1 MFGHAFERYVP
12 SIIILAVFAVTVL
25 AWRFLLCPLV
35 NYFVKKSGSR
45 FLTMLLQAFVRPI
58 SVFLI
63 GIGLF
68 NAVLSLPF
76 EYALTASAHTGDI
89 KRAFTVACVIW
100 GLVAARKA
108 IPVLLQAH
116 SSPGIARASS
126 YLMHLYTAL
135 VLIIGVC
142 MILSE
147 LNYNVSGIV
156 TSLGLGSLTLA
167 LAAKDIAGNMFSGL
181 MIILSR
187 PFDVGDW
194 ITVGAIE
201 GVVEEITFRSTKV
214 RSLADAITEVPNS
227 IITSTEITNWT
238 RLKRRL
244 AKFTIGV
251 QYNTARASVE
261 RLMKDLTQ
269 MLTEHADIHA
279 DTVEVRL
286 HDFAENSINIWVMF
300 YVRTSD
306 IVAYRRIKED
316 VNLKIMSIMENNGVQ
331 FAFPSRSIYF
341 ETPLHMAKLEEGA
354 R

>member
-1 MFGHAFERYVP
+1 MFGHAFEKYIP
-12 SIIILAVFAVTVL
+12 SLIILAVFAVMVL

-35 NYFVKKSGSR
+35 KYFARKSSSQIVA
-45 FLTMLLQAFVRPI
+45 MLLQAFVQPI
-58 SVFLI
+58 SVLLT

-68 NAVLSLPF
+68 TAVLSLPF
-76 EYALTASAHTGDI
+76 ETAFAVSAHAGGI
-89 KRAFTVACVIW
+89 KRAFTLACVIW
-100 GLVAARKA
+100 GLVAARKV
-108 IPVLLQAH
+108 IPVLLQAY
-116 SSPGIARASS
+116 SRPGIARVSS

-142 MILSE
+142 MVLSE
-147 LNYNVSGIV
+147 LDYNVSGIV

-167 LAAKDIAGNMFSGL
+167 LAAKDVAGNMFSGL

-194 ITVGAIE
+194 ITIGAIE

-244 AKFTIGV
+244 AKFTLGV

-261 RLMKDLTQ
+261 RLIGDLTQ
-269 MLTEHADIHA
+269 MLTEHPDIYE

-316 VNLKIMSIMENNGVQ
+316 VNLKIMSIMESNGVQ

-341 ETPLHMAKLEEGA
+341 ETPLHSAKLWEAEQ
-354 R
+354 